1 MDPMSEDDR
10 AGLAKLAEMIDEA
23 RIAMLT
29 TLEPG
34 GALRSRPLATLQ
46 VDPEGCIWF
55 FTAESS
61 PKVGEMQQHR
71 EVNLSYAD
79 ADEQDYVSVSGT
91 AELVH
96 DRAKMQQLW
105 TPWVKAWFP
114 NGLDDPDLAL
124 LKVRID
130 SAEYWDAPS
139 STVRRL
145 YGLAKAL
152 ATGDHGALGEH
163 GRLSGGAP
171 PHG

>member
-1 MDPMSEDDR
+1 MDHTGDDDR
-10 AGLAKLAEMIDEA
+10 SGLAKLAEMIEEA

-34 GALRSRPLATLQ
+34 GSLRSRPLATLR

-61 PKVGEMQQHR
+61 PKVDEVQQHR
-71 EVNLSYAD
+71 QVSLSYSD
-79 ADEQDYVSVSGT
+79 PDEQDFVSVSGT

-96 DRAKMQQLW
+96 DRALMQQLW

-114 NGLDDPDLAL
+114 DGLDDPDLAL
-124 LKVRID
+124 LKVHIE

-145 YGLAKAL
+145 YGMAKAI

-163 GRLSGGAP
+163 RKLSPGSP